1 MSKPTL
7 FLCVSLAAST
17 LLTSQSQA
25 QCPGNIHS
33 LHATFTQRSQ
43 IIVPVS
49 INAAGLYDF
58 LVDTGT
64 LITMVDPALASELGL
79 KPQASIG
86 VVAVTQ
92 AQRASIQAVDS
103 LSIEGHSIQ
112 KPLLITHDLSQIQ
125 ASNPRIRGILGQNF
139 LAHFDLLMDYQHKL
153 LCLDETGKL
162 QQSLVGEHLPL
173 VEPRTRETDF
183 PFAQP
188 LLIQAHLTGS
198 SRQILLRLDSGSN
211 MPLLYDGDRDSVS
224 WIQKQPSLTG
234 RVVGNSNQS
243 FAAIPPQDI
252 YLGSRALTQ
261 VTFVMPLKSTHS
273 RSMHGEDGLL
283 PTSLLRQIFISYN
296 NRFIIL
302 FPKG

>member
-1 MSKPTL
+1 MSQSRL
-7 FLCVSLAAST
+7 LLCVTLAAST
-17 LLTSQSQA
+17 LATLQSQA

-33 LHATFTQRSQ
+33 LHAEFVQRSQ
-43 IIVPVS
+43 ILVPVR
-49 INAAGLYDF
+49 INGSGPWDF
-58 LVDTGT
+58 LVDTGN
-64 LITMVDPALASELGL
+64 LITMVDPALAAELAL
-79 KPQASIG
+79 RPTTSIG

-92 AQRASIQAVDS
+92 AQRAAIQVVDS
-103 LSIEGHSIQ
+103 ISVEEHSIQ
-112 KPLLITHDLSQIQ
+112 QPLLITHELSQLQ

-153 LCLDETGKL
+153 LCLDETGQL
-162 QQSLVGEHLPL
+162 QQSLAGEHLPL

-188 LLIQAHLTGS
+188 LIIQAHLTAS

-211 MPLLYDGDRDSVS
+211 MPLLYDGDQDSVS

-243 FAAIPPQDI
+243 FAATPTQDI
-252 YLGSRALTQ
+252 YFGSHALTQ
-261 VTFVMPLKSTHS
+261 VTFVTPLKSTHS

-283 PTSLLRQIFISYN
+283 PTSLLRRIFISYN

-302 FPKG
+302 SPKG